1 MPMPDSS
8 PHPARLVRTAF
19 AAVAISVLLAS
30 CATSTETEEG
40 AVTVKPGTPTW
51 EGHPIGSPPPPDPSL
66 KRAIMARALREWE
79 FFGRQTVVIQG
90 NEESIPHVGAWE
102 DDDSRHS
109 GRVSVYWR
117 TVGKSSLSGMDC
129 QQPWSAAFMT
139 WVMRS
144 AGVPEEQFPNSSAH
158 WIYMA
163 NMINQ
168 AGLPDRYF
176 VPRRVRDYSPRLGD
190 LVCAYRGSDRPPSN
204 DGYTSSWMLPGT
216 NSHCD
221 LVVGKNGASLD
232 VVGGN
237 VRNSVSK
244 TTLELDAQGHLKPGA
259 RRPWFLILENRL

>member
-1 MPMPDSS
+1 
-8 PHPARLVRTAF
+8 
-19 AAVAISVLLAS
+19 
-30 CATSTETEEG
+30 
-40 AVTVKPGTPTW
+40 
-51 EGHPIGSPPPPDPSL
+51 
-66 KRAIMARALREWE
+66 
-79 FFGRQTVVIQG
+79 
-90 NEESIPHVGAWE
+90 
-102 DDDSRHS
+102 
-109 GRVSVYWR
+109 
-117 TVGKSSLSGMDC
+117 
-129 QQPWSAAFMT
+129 MT

-163 NMINQ
+163 NIINQ

-176 VPRRVRDYSPRLGD
+176 VPRRIKDYSPRLGD

-232 VVGGN
+232 VIGGN

-244 TTLELDAQGHLKPGA
+244 TTLQLDELGHLQSGP